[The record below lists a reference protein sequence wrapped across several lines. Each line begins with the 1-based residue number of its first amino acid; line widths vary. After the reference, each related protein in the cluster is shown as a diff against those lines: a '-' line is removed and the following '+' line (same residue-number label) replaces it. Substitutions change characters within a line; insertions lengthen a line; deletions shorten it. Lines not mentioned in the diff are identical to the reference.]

1 MKCPRYWNVSWCF
14 FHASMY
20 LVQAAWNKIRPINQH
35 EQTSMN
41 MNQNM
46 FSVSHN
52 ICAII
57 LKSMPYPFYHLW
69 SEAHIMMLPAFFKW
83 AEDLRDYPY
92 LLLCL
97 RTWGCVEMSIWEVSG
112 WSELF
117 RWLNGVSGSRYFVL
131 CQELEHLNVTWVSER
146 DVPETVDM
154 WRHRK
159 LNSAHLW
166 WWRQDKWRWRVT
178 ARRRGLCYFVQHNQV
193 KVICECISTLKR
205 HPCWSWMNKPLA
217 V

>member
-1 MKCPRYWNVSWCF
+1 M
-14 FHASMY
+14 FHGAFSMLQCIWY
-20 LVQAAWNKIRPINQH
+20 KQH
-35 EQTSMN
+35 EIKSDPLINTNKHQWTWIKTCFQFLKIFVQSYWGQCQTT
-41 MNQNM
+41 
-46 FSVSHN
+46 
-52 ICAII
+52 
-57 LKSMPYPFYHLW
+57 FYHLW

-117 RWLNGVSGSRYFVL
+117 RWLNVVSGSKYFVL
-131 CQELEHLNVTWVSER
+131 CQELEHLNVTWASER

-159 LNSAHLW
+159 LSSAHLW

-193 KVICECISTLKR
+193 KVICECISTLKL
-205 HPCWSWMNKPLA
+205 HPCWSCMNKTLA